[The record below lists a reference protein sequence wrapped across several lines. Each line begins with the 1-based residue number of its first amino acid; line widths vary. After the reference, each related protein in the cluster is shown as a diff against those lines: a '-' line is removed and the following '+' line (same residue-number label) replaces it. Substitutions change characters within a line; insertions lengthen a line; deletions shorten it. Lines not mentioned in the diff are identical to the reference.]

1 MIAVLLAAE
10 KINEASKTSFYI
22 FAAALVLS
30 AVGLTVIGIRR
41 HDSFPGSDTAMRAT
55 IAWFVL
61 LVVGTM
67 ITAVTT
73 A

>member
-1 MIAVLLAAE
+1 
-10 KINEASKTSFYI
+10 
-22 FAAALVLS
+22 
-30 AVGLTVIGIRR
+30 VIGIRR